1 MRGRSEVNLKISSA
15 VGETGD
21 ASHINADPDKGLP
34 HKEPFRAVI
43 EEWIETYSPV
53 KK

>member
-1 MRGRSEVNLKISSA
+1 MNLKISSA